1 MLLRPLE
8 GGGKRWLDRLC
19 PLTTV
24 HYHTSK
30 GVHGHGGTFVLA
42 GPQAAQD
49 NLPEAW
55 ELLSVPSLSPKSL
68 SQHIPEATKQTPL
81 PHGPPL
87 FTPARAITQVGLG
100 RLVALWAWAY
110 LISAWACI
118 VLGIGGLASGSG
130 GVGGGGGCSK
140 SFGHLG
146 HELAEACKVP

>member
-1 MLLRPLE
+1 MVGQALPLSAM
-8 GGGKRWLDRLC
+8 R
-19 PLTTV
+19 
-24 HYHTSK
+24 YHTSK

-55 ELLSVPSLSPKSL
+55 ELLSVPSLSPKLL
-68 SQHIPEATKQTPL
+68 SRHIPEATKQTPL

-118 VLGIGGLASGSG
+118 
-130 GVGGGGGCSK
+130 CSWHWWH
-140 SFGHLG
+140 GQW
-146 HELAEACKVP
+146 